1 MNGSIPDIFGQ
12 KTSLCYLA
20 LDGNS
25 LSGMIPPSIFNLSS
39 FSLFSVSINKL
50 QGTLPANLGIAF
62 PSLEYLGLN
71 ANQFSGSIP
80 GSISNASNLVHLAI
94 SENQLHG
101 KVPSL
106 HNLCRLERTIF
117 SVNNRL
123 EMGEFILAANNL
135 GDGGISDLSFVCG
148 LTNST
153 GLRVLSFSVNK
164 FGGILPHCI
173 GNLTSSLSY
182 TSILVIIKYQAASQM

>member
-1 MNGSIPDIFGQ
+1 
-12 KTSLCYLA
+12 
-20 LDGNS
+20 
-25 LSGMIPPSIFNLSS
+25 MIPPSIFNLSS

-182 TSILVIIKYQAASQM
+182 TSILVIIKYQAASQMWLEIWWTWRSYLCLGTDFQVSFPLI